1 MCLAIPVRVEQL
13 CEDNNALVDIGGVKK
28 QVSVAL
34 VEDVQVGDYVIM
46 HVGFALNKVDPDE
59 AEKTLALFAEMG
71 VLEQALA
78 DNAEALAETEASSD
92 SSSEVQA

>member
-13 CEDNNALVDIGGVKK
+13 CEDDNALVDIGGVKK

-34 VEDVQVGDYVIM
+34 VDDVQVGDYVIM

-78 DNAEALAETEASSD
+78 DNADAIAESEAEEAS
-92 SSSEVQA
+92 A